1 MYFQLLNYNHFSHI
15 YIVLGERVDDEE
27 WIVRVWYK
35 PFISLIWIGAIIT
48 ALGGI
53 VGLIN
58 RRNYSKKSL
67 KVLGIFLFL
76 LFLPINSHTEPSDIS
91 NYDNSLEKRIQ
102 SINQNIRCM
111 VCESQTIDDSNSPL
125 AKDLRAIVKEKV
137 LKGETDYQVYSFFRD
152 RYGDYII
159 LKPPFRPNTFIL
171 WFAPILIIILGC
183 LIIFISQKK
192 YINKFGDSNGG

>member
-1 MYFQLLNYNHFSHI
+1 MSRYFSHI

-35 PFISLIWIGAIIT
+35 PFISLIWIGSIIT

-76 LFLPINSHTEPSDIS
+76 LFLPINSHAEPSDIS
-91 NYDNSLEKRIQ
+91 NYDKSLEKRIQ

-192 YINKFGDSNGG
+192 YINKFGDSDGG

>member
-1 MYFQLLNYNHFSHI
+1 MYKRQ
-15 YIVLGERVDDEE
+15 LGERVDDEE

-35 PFISLIWIGAIIT
+35 PLISLIWIGSIIT

-58 RRNYSKKSL
+58 RRNYSKKLL

-76 LFLPINSHTEPSDIS
+76 LFLPINSHAKPSDIS

-137 LKGETDYQVYSFFRD
+137 LKGETDYQVYSFFRE

-171 WFAPILIIILGC
+171 WFAPIFIIILGC

-192 YINKFGDSNGG
+192 YINKFGNSGDSNVS

>member
-1 MYFQLLNYNHFSHI
+1 MSRYFSHI

-76 LFLPINSHTEPSDIS
+76 LFLPINSHAEPSDIS

>member
-1 MYFQLLNYNHFSHI
+1 MSRYFSHI

-27 WIVRVWYK
+27 WIVRIWYK

-76 LFLPINSHTEPSDIS
+76 LFLPINSHAEPSDIS